1 LIFMVLSVTRL
12 HWLSLSCFEAKVKQ
26 IVVLGA
32 GFAGLIA
39 AVGAARKLAE
49 LKIDKSDIAVTIV
62 NRDEWHSIRVR
73 NYETDLSDVRVR
85 LDDVLAPIGVDVVI
99 GEVTGID
106 AERREIAI
114 AGRAPLPY
122 DRLVVALGSEL
133 VRPPIPG
140 LAEHGF
146 DIDTFD
152 AAARLAEHLA
162 ALPAGPASPGRFTA
176 LVVGGGLTGVEMATE
191 LATRLKDIA
200 GTAPV
205 RVILADRAPRV
216 GSNMGD
222 EACAVIDEAL
232 RALGVET
239 RPGVTIAAVDAHGVR
254 LASGET
260 IAAETVIWCAGM
272 RAHPLAASLPGEHDR
287 FGRVAVDRFLR
298 LERAPEI
305 FAAGDAAAVLVD
317 GEHAS
322 VMSCQHARPMGR
334 IAGHNI
340 VCDLAGA
347 PMIPLEIG
355 YYVTC
360 LDLGAWGAVYT
371 QGWDRQVTA
380 TGAAAKETKRTINCV
395 RIYPPRSRDAAEI
408 LAAAAPVIQAPPR
421 R

>member
-12 HWLSLSCFEAKVKQ
+12 HWLSLSCFEAKVKR

-49 LKIDKSDIAVTIV
+49 LRINRSDIAVTIV
-62 NRDEWHSIRVR
+62 NRDKWHSIRVR
-73 NYETDLSDVRVR
+73 NYETDLSDVRVP
-85 LDDVLAPIGVDVVI
+85 LDDVIAPIGADVVI
-99 GEVTGID
+99 GEVTGIN
-106 AERREIAI
+106 AARREIAI
-114 AGRAPLPY
+114 SGRAPLSY
-122 DRLVVALGSEL
+122 DRLVMALGSEL

-152 AAARLAEHLA
+152 AAAKLSEHLA
-162 ALPAGPASPGRFTA
+162 ALPSRPASPGRFTV

-200 GTAPV
+200 GAASAH
-205 RVILADRAPRV
+205 VILADRAPRI

-232 RALGVET
+232 AALGVET
-239 RPGVTIAAVDAHGVR
+239 RPGVTIASVDAHRVR
-254 LASGET
+254 LASGAT

-287 FGRVAVDRFLR
+287 FGRIAVDRFLR
-298 LERAPEI
+298 IESAPEI
-305 FAAGDAAAVLVD
+305 FAAGDAATALVD

-334 IAGHNI
+334 IAGHNV
-340 VCDLAGA
+340 VCDLVGA

-360 LDLGAWGAVYT
+360 LDLGTWGAVYT
-371 QGWDRQVTA
+371 QGWDRHVTA
-380 TGAAAKETKRTINCV
+380 TGTTAKETKRTINCQ

-421 R
+421 Q